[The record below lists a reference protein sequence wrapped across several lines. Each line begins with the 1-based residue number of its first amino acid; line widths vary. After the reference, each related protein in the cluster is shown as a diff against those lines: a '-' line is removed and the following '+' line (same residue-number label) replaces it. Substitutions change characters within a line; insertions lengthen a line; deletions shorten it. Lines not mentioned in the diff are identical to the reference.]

1 MSSPAFGQRKPE
13 DTANDYTALAFVI
26 QQMLNGLAGPTFVR
40 VVQCSNNGQVAPP
53 GTVNV
58 QPLINQMTGNAQ
70 PQPHDVVYN
79 LPYLRLMSGT
89 NAVIMDPTVG
99 DIGLACFGSRD
110 LSAVKA
116 FAQANPGAFVQ
127 PMNPASQRFWSWA
140 DGIYLF
146 GVFGAAPTQYVQV
159 NAQGINIVSPQQITL
174 TAPKVTINASTGVA
188 VNTPLASFSEDIAVA
203 NDMSVEGT
211 TSGSGAATIT
221 GDLTVTG
228 TTTGTGDGVFGGI
241 SVSTHI
247 HPDPQGGNTGEP
259 VP

>member
-1 MSSPAFGQRKPE
+1 MSAPAFGQRQPE
-13 DTANDYTALAFVI
+13 DTSNDYSALVFVI
-26 QQMLNGLAGPTFVR
+26 QQMLNKLAGPTFVR
-40 VVQCSNNGQVAPP
+40 VVQCSNSGQVAPA

-70 PQPHDVVYN
+70 PQAHGIVYN
-79 LPYLRLMSGT
+79 LPYLRLVSGA

-116 FAQANPGAFVQ
+116 FAEANPGAFVQ

-140 DGIYLF
+140 DGIYLG
-146 GVFGAAPTQYVQV
+146 GVFGPAPTQYIDFTG
-159 NAQGINIVSPQQITL
+159 NGINMVSPQQITL
-174 TAPKVTINASTGVA
+174 AAPQITFNASTGVA

-211 TSGSGAATIT
+211 TNGSGAAVIA

-247 HPDPQGGNTGEP
+247 HPDPQGGDTGAP